1 MVIRTYD
8 SNYRGECRREEY
20 EQIDCASW
28 LQYNHPDRWPLI
40 WHVPNELTV
49 DKKKPGWAQHLAKR
63 QKMGVKNGVSDII
76 DFGTIRGAFELKR
89 LDRTQCK
96 VTKEQRD
103 FLKATDASG
112 GFAAI
117 VYGFEQ
123 FKVAYTDYLIFVAQ
137 NS

>member
-1 MVIRTYD
+1 VIRIYD
-8 SNYRGECRREEY
+8 SGYRGDCRKEEY

-76 DFGTIRGAFELKR
+76 DFGAIRGAFELKR
-89 LDRTQCK
+89 LDRSQSSP
-96 VTKEQRD
+96 VTKDQRA
-103 FLKATDASG
+103 FLKAADESG

-123 FKVAYTDYLIFVAQ
+123 FKLAYADYLAFIAEK
-137 NS
+137 S

>member
-1 MVIRTYD
+1 MIRTYD
-8 SNYRGECRREEY
+8 SNYRGECRHEWL
-20 EQIDCASW
+20 EQIDCMGW
-28 LQYNHPDRWPLI
+28 LEFSHPDRWPLCF
-40 WHVPNELTV
+40 HTPNEVTV

-76 DFGTIRGAFELKR
+76 DFGAIRGAFELKR

-117 VYGFEQ
+117 VYGYEQ
-123 FKVAYTDYLIFVAQ
+123 FKLAYADYLIFVE
-137 NS
+137 NNG